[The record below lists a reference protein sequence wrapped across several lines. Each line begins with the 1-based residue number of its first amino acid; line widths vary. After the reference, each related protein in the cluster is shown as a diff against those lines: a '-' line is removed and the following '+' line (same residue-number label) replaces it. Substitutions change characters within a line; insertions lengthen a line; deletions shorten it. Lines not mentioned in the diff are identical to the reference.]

1 MLLPRPESFVR
12 GDGAFRLTVATAI
25 AAPTEL
31 ARTAAWLQGAL
42 RPATGLPLATG
53 VIGETG
59 GTIELSLDEALG
71 AEAYRLSVDPTV
83 VRIAGRDPAGVF
95 YGCQSLLQ
103 LLPPEIFRRATVS
116 GVEWSIPAVTL
127 QDSPRFTWRGVMLDV
142 ARHFL
147 PKHDVLRFIDLMAM
161 HKLNVLHFHLTDDQ
175 GWRIEIRAYPRLT
188 EISSWRKESQVGAGA
203 ERPGDGRP
211 HGGFYTQD
219 DIREIVAYAAE
230 RHITVVPEIEMP
242 GHVQAVLAAYPE
254 FGVTGKPID
263 VGTRWGIIED
273 VANAEDR
280 TVQFFCDVL
289 DEVAELFPSRF
300 VHVGGDECP
309 REQWAADPRTQ
320 QLMRERGITRE
331 ADVQTWFMARIG
343 EHLSRLAKRMVG
355 WDEILEGTIPDG
367 SVISS
372 WRGMQGAI
380 TAARKG
386 YDVVSCPTD
395 YVYLDFRQSD
405 GPDEPIPVAI
415 PLTLERA
422 YEFEPVPAELSPEQA
437 AHVLGA
443 QANIWTEYMD
453 SARIVDFFAFPRL
466 CAVAEALW
474 TTGERRFPEF
484 ADRLT
489 EHLKRLDAVGVEY
502 RHLSGPEPWQM
513 RPGIPGRPTSMEA
526 WLQLTAE
533 LVADIRDE

>member
-1 MLLPRPESFVR
+1 MLLPRPDSFAR
-12 GDGAFRLTVATAI
+12 SDGAFQLTTATTI

-31 ARTAAWLQGAL
+31 ASTAAWLQGAL
-42 RPATGLPLATG
+42 RPATGLSLATG
-53 VIGETG
+53 VIGETVG
-59 GTIELSLDEALG
+59 AIELSLNEALG
-71 AEAYRLSVDPTV
+71 AEAYRLSVDPTA
-83 VRIAGRDPAGVF
+83 VRIAGGDPAGVF
-95 YGCQSLLQ
+95 YGSQSLLQ

-116 GVEWSIPAVTL
+116 GVKWSIPAVTL

-188 EISSWRKESQVGAGA
+188 KISSWRKESQVGAGA

-331 ADVQTWFMARIG
+331 ADVQTWFMERIG
-343 EHLSRLAKRMVG
+343 EHLSRLGKRMAG
-355 WDEILEGTIPDG
+355 WDEILEGTVPAG
-367 SVISS
+367 SVVSS

-422 YEFEPVPAELSPEQA
+422 YEFEPVPAELSSEQA
-437 AHVLGA
+437 AHVLGG

-453 SARIVDFFAFPRL
+453 SARVVDFFAFPRL

-474 TTGERRFPEF
+474 TTGERSFPEF

-489 EHLKRLDAVGVEY
+489 GHLKRLDAVGVEY

-513 RPGIPGRPTSMEA
+513 RPGIPGRPTSMDA
-526 WLQLTAE
+526 WLALTAE